1 MASWTSLASDGWMAS
16 ADVRNLRKV
25 YDSVDD
31 IDLFTGGILERNH
44 KDGLVGPTFK
54 CIIGDQFLRL
64 KRGDRFY
71 YEYGADPTTRFSEAQ
86 LQELRKTS
94 LARLHCDNSNIKR
107 VQPLVFRMPTRGNE
121 LVSCTDGSI
130 PRVNLDVFRESDDGA
145 AVRRRNN

>member
-1 MASWTSLASDGWMAS
+1 MAS

-71 YEYGADPTTRFSEAQ
+71 YEYGTDPTTRFSEAQ

-130 PRVNLDVFRESDDGA
+130 PRVNLDVFRE
-145 AVRRRNN
+145 